1 MQSPELPTA
10 RQGRTAMTATLPP
23 VNTDLRPASLRLRA
37 FGPLRIERDGVTLG
51 TVGRAQR
58 KPLDLLALL
67 VAHGGRPLEVPVV
80 IDALWPSLDANA
92 PRASMSMAVTRLRRL
107 LGAPT
112 AVRLAEGRLSLD
124 TRQVWTDVAAFET
137 QADAAERGDVPAAL
151 AAIDLYRDALL
162 GCEPLSGR
170 LLARRQQLALRFG
183 LLVQAAGSALLA
195 QGQAVQASRLYQRA
209 LCRDPLSE
217 SLHRAL
223 IGTQIGLG
231 ERAEALRSFQ
241 RCHDILQALLGVAP
255 APATLALVQ
264 QARSVAGVP
273 EAWRM
278 SNVHLQT

>member
-10 RQGRTAMTATLPP
+10 RQGRTAMIATLPP
-23 VNTDLRPASLRLRA
+23 VNTDSRPASLRLRA

-162 GCEPLSGR
+162 GGEPLGGR
-170 LLARRQQLALRFG
+170 LLARRQQLAQQLCDLALNAAQR
-183 LLVQAAGSALLA
+183 LQACGATP
-195 QGQAVQASRLYQRA
+195 QAVRLLQRA
-209 LCRDPLSE
+209 LECEPLCE
-217 SLHRAL
+217 PLYRAL
-223 IGTQIGLG
+223 MQAQLAAG
-231 ERAEALRSFQ
+231 ERAEVLRTWQ
-241 RCHDILQALLGVAP
+241 RCGELLRLRLGVAP
-255 APATLALVQ
+255 AAATAALAA
-264 QARSVAGVP
+264 QARGG
-273 EAWRM
+273 
-278 SNVHLQT
+278 